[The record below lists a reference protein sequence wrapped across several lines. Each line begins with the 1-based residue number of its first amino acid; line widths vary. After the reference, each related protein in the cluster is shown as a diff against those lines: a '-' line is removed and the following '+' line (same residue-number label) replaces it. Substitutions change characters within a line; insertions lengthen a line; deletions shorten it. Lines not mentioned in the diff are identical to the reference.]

1 MDIRRAIMNIT
12 VRNPALF
19 DRLRMQALLSQIAR
33 ERGRDQMWTMLEQA
47 IAAEGQ
53 RQQQEIDRA
62 TDKQ

>member
-1 MDIRRAIMNIT
+1 MNIT